1 MSDSKLASY
10 PGYHMIMISRL
21 KGTSML
27 FSLMF
32 LMDSKAPNDAT
43 SYSISGVHLVVSLVI
58 GTVGRHVA
66 NTEQR
71 KATLKLQITA

>member
-43 SYSISGVHLVVSLVI
+43 SYSISGVHLVGNWYS
-58 GTVGRHVA
+58 GKA
-66 NTEQR
+66 CSYNTEQR